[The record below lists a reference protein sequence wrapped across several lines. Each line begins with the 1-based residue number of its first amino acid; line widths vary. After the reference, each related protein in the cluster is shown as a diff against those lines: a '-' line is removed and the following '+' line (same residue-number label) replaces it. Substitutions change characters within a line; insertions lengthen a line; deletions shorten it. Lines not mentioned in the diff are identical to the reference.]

1 MQRRTGIKGQTTCK
15 VNCIFI
21 HQIKAFDVHLNLLLS
36 DVEEK
41 ITIEELDEKT
51 NKETVKVLT
60 KNFGLIYVRGDLV
73 IMISPPNK
81 NY

>member
-1 MQRRTGIKGQTTCK
+1 
-15 VNCIFI
+15 
-21 HQIKAFDVHLNLLLS
+21 LS

-41 ITIEELDEKT
+41 ITFKEIDEKT
-51 NKETVKVLT
+51 NKEKVKILT

-81 NY
+81 NN